1 MRIPLIIFLVP
12 FSFFLSAAL
21 GAAEA
26 ATLRGIVRDPDG
38 RSVPGARVIV
48 TGAQPRAVETLT
60 DVEGRFELTS
70 LSGGRHEVR
79 IALDGFSADPQT
91 IHASDDSVHDIV
103 LTLRVS
109 AMSESLVVSAAQVD
123 LPLSQTA
130 AAVTVVTGSDI
141 AARQIR
147 TVADALRS
155 VPGLAIA
162 QNGTIGSLAS
172 LFTRGGESDFTL
184 VLIDGMRANAFGGGL
199 DLSQVPL
206 VDAERIEIVRGPQS
220 AVFGSDAI
228 GGVVQIVTRRCSA
241 GSGDAALQRCGRF
254 DAAAEGGSLGTA
266 RGRFAGAGT
275 HNALSWSVNGEHA
288 QTEGYTGI
296 APATGETV
304 GNDDGRAQHAGG
316 AIGWAHSGGADVRAQ
331 AQLSVTERGFPGAY
345 GSNPIGAYTAVD
357 RVSRGET
364 NRRQLGVQWMQPLGG
379 PSSRVRQRTDVGV
392 TDFDSNFVSPFG
404 ASESDT
410 RRVAFRTQTDAALAT
425 ELGISAGLEMLRE
438 QAGSTFITGEVF
450 EPIPVKRLVGGYFGE
465 LRYSPTMRLSAAGGV
480 RVEQIR
486 REALASNPS
495 TFSPR
500 PAFPQETIV
509 SANPRLALGYLLRGG
524 NGARASTRLRAS
536 AGTGIRP
543 PDAFEIAFTDN
554 PTLKPERSRSVDA
567 GVQQTFARGA
577 ALVDA
582 TVFFNEYDDLIV
594 AVGRSFRDA
603 SRYRTDNIS
612 NARSRG
618 LELSAAIRPL
628 PALNLRGSYTLLD
641 TDILA
646 VDGSTEAPA
655 PYRVGEHLIRRPRH
669 RGVFTALFNG
679 TRVTAFAELEMR
691 GAVRDIE
698 PTFGASGGVFDADGF
713 AVLDL
718 GGAYRVS
725 KLLQLFA
732 RAENVAD
739 RAYEEAFGFPAPGR
753 LFMAG
758 VRVAAG
764 R

>member
-1 MRIPLIIFLVP
+1 MRIPLRVLFFLLP
-12 FSFFLSAAL
+12 FSFGLP
-21 GAAEA
+21 AEG
-26 ATLRGIVRDPDG
+26 ATLRGVVQDPDG

-48 TGAQPRAVETLT
+48 TGALPRALETLT
-60 DVEGRFELTS
+60 DVDGRFEIAHL
-70 LSGGRHEVR
+70 GEGRHEVR
-79 IALDGFSADPQT
+79 VALDGFSADPQT
-91 IHASDDSVHDIV
+91 IVASDESSHEVTIS
-103 LTLRVS
+103 LRVS
-109 AMSESLVVSAAQVD
+109 VMSESLIVSASHVD
-123 LPLSQTA
+123 LPLSESA
-130 AAVTVVTGSDI
+130 ASVTVVSGSDI

-155 VPGLAIA
+155 VPGLAVA
-162 QNGTIGSLAS
+162 QNGTLASLAS

-184 VLIDGMRANAFGGGL
+184 VLIDGMRVNAFGGGL

-228 GGVVQIVTRRCSA
+228 GGVVQIVTRRCG
-241 GSGDAALQRCGRF
+241 GSGGAFQRCGRL

-275 HNALSWSVNGEHA
+275 HGAVSWSINGEHA
-288 QTEGYTGI
+288 QTDGFTGI
-296 APATGETV
+296 APATREPV
-304 GNDDGRAQHAGG
+304 ANDDGRVQHAGVSV
-316 AIGWAHSGGADVRAQ
+316 GWMHPVGTDVRARS
-331 AQLSVTERGFPGAY
+331 QLSFTERGFPGAY

-364 NRRQLGVQWMQPLGG
+364 NRRQFGIQWMQPWGG
-379 PSSRVRQRTDVGV
+379 ASSRVRQRTDVGV
-392 TDFDSNFVSPFG
+392 SDFDGNFVSPFG
-404 ASESDT
+404 TSESET
-410 RRVAFRTQTDAALAT
+410 RRLAFRTQADAALAA
-425 ELGISAGLEMLRE
+425 ELGVTAGLEVLRE
-438 QAGSTFITGEVF
+438 KAGSTFITGEVF
-450 EPIPVKRLVGGYFGE
+450 EPIPVERSVGGYFGE
-465 LRYSPTMRLSAAGGV
+465 VRYSPTTRLSATGGL

-486 REALASNPS
+486 RDALASNPS

-500 PAFPQETIV
+500 PAFPEETIV
-509 SANPRLALGYLLRGG
+509 SANPRLAVAYLLRGG
-524 NGARASTRLRAS
+524 DGAAQSTRLRVS

-554 PTLKPERSRSVDA
+554 PGLKPERSRSVDA
-567 GVQQTFARGA
+567 GVQQTFAAGA

-582 TVFFNEYDDLIV
+582 TVFFNDYDDLIV

-618 LELSAAIRPL
+618 LELSAAARPF
-628 PALNLRGSYTLLD
+628 ASIDVRGSYTLLD
-641 TDILA
+641 TEILA
-646 VDGSTEAPA
+646 VDRGTEAPA

-669 RGVFTALFNG
+669 RGSFTALFSG
-679 TRVTAFAELEMR
+679 TRLTAFAELEMR

-713 AVLDL
+713 AVFDL
-718 GGAYRVS
+718 GGSYRLSRFLHV
-725 KLLQLFA
+725 FA
-732 RAENVAD
+732 RVENAAD